1 METAEANPNDRPVSG
16 PSEGAGEKAEG
27 EAGAELAS
35 KPVTARGRGPLAVLR
50 HREFALFW
58 AGQAVSLVGSWMQ
71 GFAQGW
77 VVTNLTKE
85 AFALGLVNFA
95 MALPTLVLMPLG
107 GVAADRFDRRAILLY
122 TQWVLL
128 VLAAVT
134 GVLVYQGRL
143 ELWHVYLLALPLG
156 IATAYE
162 LPAYQS
168 FYPQLIEKEE
178 LPQAI
183 SLNQATF
190 HGSRII
196 GPAVAGW
203 MIALWGTA
211 SAFFANAASFLAV
224 IVALGMIRPRRPAPG
239 LPHTSAGAMMKE
251 GVRYV
256 RDRPQIVALLGLTG
270 ITTFCIFPNLAVLT
284 PYYARQVLQ
293 VGAGGLG
300 ILMSVSGA
308 GSLLGAALL
317 LSTPPAQRVN
327 RIALC
332 TGVILVSMSL
342 LAWAPGL
349 WLAVPAIGLQSVA
362 IAHSLGLASIIV
374 QELAEDHIRGRVMA
388 LYTMMFTGVMP
399 FAALLVTKLVDEIG
413 MRIELQAAGILYFT
427 VSLLLVARLRRLPS

>member
-1 METAEANPNDRPVSG
+1 MEMAEANPNDKAASE
-16 PSEGAGEKAEG
+16 PSPGAGEETEG
-27 EAGAELAS
+27 EALAGS
-35 KPVTARGRGPLAVLR
+35 SSDAVTARSRGPLAVLR

-107 GVAADRFDRRAILLY
+107 GVAADRFDRRAILIY
-122 TQWVLL
+122 TQWVLM
-128 VLAAVT
+128 VLAAIT

-203 MIALWGTA
+203 MVALWGTA

-224 IVALGMIRPRRPAPG
+224 IVALGMIRPRRPAAGGPQV
-239 LPHTSAGAMMKE
+239 SAASMMKE

-256 RDRPQIVALLGLTG
+256 RDRPQIVTLLGLTG

-300 ILMSVSGA
+300 MLMSASGA

-327 RIALC
+327 RIAVC
-332 TGVILVSMSL
+332 VGVVLVTMTL

-349 WLAVPAIGLQSVA
+349 WLAVPAIALQSIA

-374 QELAEDHIRGRVMA
+374 QEVAEDHIRGRVMA

-413 MRIELQAAGILYFT
+413 MRIELQAAGILYFG
-427 VSLLLVARLRRLPS
+427 VCLLLVARLRRLSV